1 MTFDLNSLSMIS
13 LTLIRYA
20 WEALG
25 IFWVAG
31 MLFTKRTA
39 RAQSIGSRLLH
50 IVFVLPGAVFL
61 GAPQLQIGWLGEHFV
76 PATPGV
82 SIAGLAIALAG
93 CLFAAWARL
102 ILGANWSGRVTLKQS
117 HELITTGPYSLAR
130 HPIYTGLVVGAVG
143 TALAIGEWKCI
154 IGLPLIVLA
163 FITKIRQEESLMM
176 QAFPEGYPAYRKRVK
191 ALIPGVI

>member
-1 MTFDLNSLSMIS
+1 MNFNLDSLS
-13 LTLIRYA
+13 LIGYI

-25 IFWVAG
+25 ISWVAG
-31 MLFTKRTA
+31 MVFTKRTA
-39 RAQSIGSRLLH
+39 QAQSVGSRLLH
-50 IVFVLPGAVFL
+50 IVFVLTGAILL

-76 PATPGV
+76 PATSAV
-82 SIAGLAIALAG
+82 RMIALAITLAG

-117 HELITTGPYSLAR
+117 HELITAGPYSLAR
-130 HPIYTGLVVGAVG
+130 HPIYTGLLVASVG

-176 QAFPEGYPAYRKRVK
+176 QAFPDTYPTYRKRVK

>member
-1 MTFDLNSLSMIS
+1 MILNLDPLS
-13 LTLIRYA
+13 LIRYA
-20 WEALG
+20 WVGLG
-25 IFWVAG
+25 IFWTAG

-39 RAQSIGSRLLH
+39 RVQSIGSRLLH
-50 IVFVLPGAVFL
+50 IAFVLPGAIFL

-76 PATPGV
+76 PDTSAV
-82 SIAGLAIALAG
+82 KIAGLAITLAG

-130 HPIYTGLVVGAVG
+130 HPIYTGLVVAAIG

-154 IGLPLIVLA
+154 IGVPLIVLA
-163 FITKIRQEESLMM
+163 FITKIRQEESMMM
-176 QAFPEGYPAYRKRVK
+176 QAFPEAYPAYRKRVK